1 MNKNMNKNIDQN
13 PYSLPYQLFPI
24 ALAIFLS
31 LLLIG
36 YDVEKAFAQAV
47 ITVITPTGSASLTS
61 ASDCLDISA
70 GNDVIWLNCNSILYA
85 LDDSTNTVIANIT
98 DSSLT
103 NHQACQLGT
112 CVLAQDNILNDMVKY
127 NLEGSTI
134 VQTARWSA
142 PCAIDADTEFDDAG
156 FMWFTCS
163 ATDQIVRFNPAA
175 FTTHTVAGT
184 NLLLNCV
191 NPDHVTYD
199 SLDNIG
205 FVHCTNGG
213 AADVII
219 SFTRATDT
227 SITILDSEVT
237 TTGTIALMVDG
248 IHNRLLAPTPASMFT
263 WTYTSGGIMTLGQT
277 LTGNSLDRCAIEPF
291 NIISDQSLF
300 ALCIAG
306 TSPEV
311 TISGFMSNST
321 GLFTV
326 FNGATAY
333 TDSGGIGL
341 DLNDGEDSNVIWY
354 ISANTNNQKYIRL
367 NALRAVVDATPNPP
381 LLGEED
387 TLTNPDMVGGINCAL
402 PINAQ
407 TLLCRVAGDPE
418 PPNIVGG
425 VDCSLPANIQTVLCR
440 TGGSDKGNI
449 GGAGDY
455 VVGDGAEGTGVTGI
469 LCSLGFVDCAVNPD
483 LKTNGL
489 GYLMFIGGIAL
500 MMGLF
505 LFISKGNLIAIPVFI
520 WIIGILALAG
530 AMALF
535 NIIDPVIFI
544 ITIVAVVALA
554 VPKIVST
561 IRGDQTLGA
570 GNTS

>member
-1 MNKNMNKNIDQN
+1 MINNRSKPKTFRLSAI
-13 PYSLPYQLFPI
+13 SIPI
-24 ALAIFLS
+24 ALAISIS

-36 YDVEKAFAQAV
+36 YDIERAFGQTV
-47 ITVITPTGSASLTS
+47 ITVITPTGSASLNS
-61 ASDCLDISA
+61 SSDCLDISA
-70 GNDVIWLNCNSILYA
+70 SNDVIWLNCNSILYA
-85 LDDSTNTVIANIT
+85 IDDSTNTVIANIT
-98 DSSLT
+98 DSTLT

-112 CVLAQDNILNDMVKY
+112 CLIAQDNVLNDMVKY

-142 PCAIDADTEFDDAG
+142 PCAIDADVEFDDAG

-163 ATDQIVRFNPAA
+163 ATDQIVRFNPSA
-175 FTTHTVAGT
+175 FTTHTIAGT

-191 NPDHVTYD
+191 NPDHVAYS

-227 SITILDSEVT
+227 TITILDSEVT

-248 IHNRLLAPTPASMFT
+248 IHNRLLAPNPASMFT

-277 LTGNSLDRCAIEPF
+277 LTGNPLDRCSIEPF
-291 NIISDQSLF
+291 SIIADQELF

-311 TISGFMSNST
+311 TMSGFMSNST

-341 DLNDGEDSNVIWY
+341 DLNDGENSNVIWY
-354 ISANTNNQKYIRL
+354 VSANTNNQKYIRI

-381 LLGEED
+381 LLGEG
-387 TLTNPDMVGGINCAL
+387 TTTTNIINGI
-402 PINAQ
+402 
-407 TLLCRVAGDPE
+407 
-418 PPNIVGG
+418 
-425 VDCSLPANIQTVLCR
+425 DCNLPANIQTVLCASAG
-440 TGGSDKGNI
+440 TGSIVNAGTFIVGEGS
-449 GGAGDY
+449 
-455 VVGDGAEGTGVTGI
+455 EGTGISGI
-469 LCSLGFVDCAVNPD
+469 VCNLGFTDCVANPD
-483 LKTNGL
+483 IKTNGT
-489 GYLMFIGGIAL
+489 GYLFFIGGIAL

-505 LFISKGNLIAIPVFI
+505 LVISKGNLLAIPTFI
-520 WIIGILALAG
+520 WIIATLSLAG
-530 AMALF
+530 AMALMQ
-535 NIIDPVIFI
+535 IIDPVIFI
-544 ITIVAVVALA
+544 ITIVAVIALA
-554 VPKIVST
+554 VPKIIST
-561 IRGDQTLGA
+561 ISGGNTTLGA